1 MLNPHHILLHDSA
14 TRHLFDE
21 LGKILHARRLSVVL
35 ADAATQ
41 GFFAFAASQHLV
53 IRSFLET
60 SLVVNTAHSLKS
72 VLGVD
77 IQGQSM
83 DQLSPAVGVEMA
95 RNALELSQ
103 ASLAI
108 AMTQCPAKH
117 LALPNCTVLGLH
129 WWYKDRCNGDSS
141 WMLSHQF
148 VVACPRE
155 ELPGK
160 LLQVAAHE
168 TIKVLRLQEP
178 SPA

>member
-1 MLNPHHILLHDSA
+1 MLNLHHTFPHDSA

-21 LGKILHARRLSVVL
+21 LGKMLHARRLTVVL

-41 GFFAFAASQHLV
+41 GFFAFAASQHIV
-53 IRSFLET
+53 IRSTLDT

-77 IQGQSM
+77 IQGQLM
-83 DQLSPAVGVEMA
+83 DQLSPAMGVEMA
-95 RNALELSQ
+95 RSALELSK

-108 AMTQCPAKH
+108 AMTQGSSKH
-117 LALPNCTVLGLH
+117 LSLPNCTVLGLH
-129 WWYKDRCNGDSS
+129 WWYKDRNNEDSS

-148 VVACPRE
+148 VIASPRE

-160 LLQVAAHE
+160 LLQIISQE

-178 SPA
+178 LAA